1 MARRGRPR
9 IFDRDEALQSAMKVF
24 WEQGY
29 EGTTLEDLQAAMGG
43 ITPPSLYAAFGSK
56 EKLYREA
63 VELYID
69 SIGWRPMRA
78 LEEGATG
85 REAVGGMLAEAAEI
99 FSGEDT
105 PTGCMVV
112 LSAVNCAHSSQ
123 DVQEH
128 MASFRK
134 QAPELITTRLERA
147 VAEGDLSPDADIA
160 AMADFYATVLH
171 GLAIRARDGAS
182 REALLSAAR
191 TGAAAWD
198 SLAPGDASLVQHGG

>member
-1 MARRGRPR
+1 MGRRGRPR
-9 IFDRDEALQSAMKVF
+9 IFDRDEALQSAMKLF

-56 EKLYREA
+56 EKLFREA
-63 VELYID
+63 VELYND
-69 SIGWRPMRA
+69 TIGWRPMHA
-78 LEEGATG
+78 LDEGATG
-85 REAVGGMLAEAAEI
+85 RAAVEAMLSEAAEI
-99 FSGEDT
+99 FSGEET

-128 MASFRK
+128 MASFRR
-134 QAPELITTRLERA
+134 QAPQLIATRLERA
-147 VAEGDLSPDADIA
+147 VVEGDLSPSADIT

-191 TGAAAWD
+191 TAAASWD
-198 SLAPGDASLVQHGG
+198 SLAVGDSLVRR